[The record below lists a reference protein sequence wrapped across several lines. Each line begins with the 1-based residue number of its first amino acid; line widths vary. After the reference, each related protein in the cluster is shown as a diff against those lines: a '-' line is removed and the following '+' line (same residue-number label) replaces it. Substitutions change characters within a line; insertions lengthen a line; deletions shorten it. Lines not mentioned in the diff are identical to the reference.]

1 MALNIKNKEVEL
13 LAEEVSKLTKES
25 KTQAIKKALEERKA
39 NLLKKGLLLDRKQRI
54 ENFLENRLW
63 KNIDFKKVKTLTKKQ
78 EEELLGY

>member
-39 NLLKKGLLLDRKQRI
+39 NLLKKGLLLGREERI
-54 ENFLENRLW
+54 KNFLENRLW
-63 KNIDFKKVKTLTKKQ
+63 KNIDFKKVKPLTKKQ
-78 EEELLGY
+78 EEELLGF

>member
-25 KTQAIKKALEERKA
+25 KTQAIKKALEERKS